1 MLAISV
7 NARDCAWPMV
17 TAVLM
22 YDIRVLQSN
31 HRGLCLNNSREDE
44 APDGLF
50 TLMLQHDQY
59 LMVTDYRDCVL
70 GSERCQ
76 NEGLMLLSLC

>member
-1 MLAISV
+1 MLAVSV

-17 TAVLM
+17 TAALM
-22 YDIRVLQSN
+22 YDTRVLQSN
-31 HRGLCLNNSREDE
+31 HRALCLNNSREDE

-59 LMVTDYRDCVL
+59 LTVSDHM
-70 GSERCQ
+70 
-76 NEGLMLLSLC
+76 GLCIGL